1 MSDTFPAPYA
11 FVWSVKE
18 SVHMLLSLRSAGN
31 AERPGVYASDHD
43 KYRGQ
48 SKEFARRVSR
58 WYLMETSR
66 HDRIV
71 IEEDLRE
78 SRYTFEVPSQ
88 VR

>member
-1 MSDTFPAPYA
+1 
-11 FVWSVKE
+11 
-18 SVHMLLSLRSAGN
+18 
-31 AERPGVYASDHD
+31 VYGDREM
-43 KYRGQ
+43 YTGQ

-58 WYLMETSR
+58 WYLMETSK

-88 VR
+88 VRLD